1 MSNDPSADYLTRFPL
16 LHTRDLDESR
26 AVIGA
31 LWGRHEVEVKGRV
44 PFETLVNH
52 IECGQLGLSY
62 VRCPTPLLVRCALGG
77 DRFTVYLHEEGRSE
91 HRINAESAVAIPGA
105 AVILVPGQ
113 ETRLDTGPVRLLA
126 LDFPGNQVA
135 RALQARGLPTARF
148 EHWARH
154 RDLRSPAG
162 ESLRSLTRW
171 AARELDRPGTPVAS
185 GPVAEHLAQTL
196 FSLFLTCVAEP
207 FPPDATRNPVLGR
220 IRLSD
225 LEGFILANL
234 QQPLSIDSLAAFTG
248 VSPRAVQ
255 LAFRHHRQC
264 TPMEFIRRA
273 RLNAVRQELL
283 ARGEGVTVTEVALQF
298 GFFHLGRFSEAY
310 RLEFGEGPAETL
322 RRLRTPLAP
331 RVART
336 PG

>member
-1 MSNDPSADYLTRFPL
+1 
-16 LHTRDLDESR
+16 
-26 AVIGA
+26 
-31 LWGRHEVEVKGRV
+31 
-44 PFETLVNH
+44 
-52 IECGQLGLSY
+52 
-62 VRCPTPLLVRCALGG
+62 LVRCTQGG
-77 DRFTVYLHEEGRSE
+77 ERFTVYLHEEGWSE
-91 HRINAESAVAIPGA
+91 HRINAETAVAAPGA

-113 ETRLDTGPVRLLA
+113 ETRLDTGPVRLLV
-126 LDFPGNQVA
+126 LDFSGSQVA

-154 RDLRSPAG
+154 RDLTSPAG

-171 AARELDRPGTPVAS
+171 VARELDRPGTPVAG
-185 GPVAEHLAQTL
+185 GPVAEHLEQAL

-207 FPPDATRNPVLGR
+207 FPPLDRSNPVLGR
-220 IRLSD
+220 IKLSD

-255 LAFRHHRQC
+255 LAFRHYRQC

-283 ARGEGVTVTEVALQF
+283 ARGGGVTVTEVALQF
-298 GFFHLGRFSEAY
+298 GFFHLGRFSDAY
-310 RLEFGEGPAETL
+310 RLQFGERPAETL
-322 RRLRTPLAP
+322 RRLGTPPAP
-331 RVART
+331 GVDRT